1 MRPRLSVSRSA
12 VELIK
17 AFEGFRAK
25 AARLDDGR
33 WTIGY
38 GHTLT
43 AREGAELTEPDAEAL
58 LLYDLIGAAHA
69 VNEYVFA
76 PLTQNQFDAL
86 VSFVFNIGVRAFR
99 GSPTLRRL
107 NEGRPLEAAMAMELW
122 RKSDLEGE
130 RIIID
135 ALVRRRAAEKA
146 LFLMPAEGWMPA
158 PTPVLPPK
166 LDYDALGMI
175 PITSPVAARTATAGD
190 RIYAE
195 RTPEG
200 ASPSEPE
207 TPSAS
212 EAAAAKVIERLES
225 ILSEPTVAPAVAET
239 PLAEPDTEPFFAEPH
254 FIDPPA
260 TEPHEPPAQKPE
272 TAETP
277 PMREARHN
285 LPPITFLEV
294 KTARKRWTG
303 AFTLLVIGAAG
314 VGLLA
319 LAAYWGF
326 QPRSDHVLGLAPRTA
341 GLVVGFAGIV
351 CFSIAAYFM
360 LDRLGL
366 PRDRRVS

>member
-25 AARLDDGR
+25 AAHLDDGR

-43 AREGAELTEPDAEAL
+43 AREGAELAEPDAEAL
-58 LLYDLIGAAHA
+58 LLYDLIGPTHA
-69 VNEYVFA
+69 VNEFVFA

-86 VSFVFNIGVRAFR
+86 TSFVFNIGVRAFR

-122 RKSDLEGE
+122 RKADLEGE
-130 RIIID
+130 RIVID

-146 LFLMPAEGWMPA
+146 LFLKPTDGWVPA
-158 PTPVLPPK
+158 PSPLLPPK

-175 PITSPVAARTATAGD
+175 PLTSPVAAHAAMSGD
-190 RIYAE
+190 RVYAE
-195 RTPEG
+195 RSPEG
-200 ASPSEPE
+200 PMPMASEP
-207 TPSAS
+207 PSAS
-212 EAAAAKVIERLES
+212 EAAASAVIERLEAILS
-225 ILSEPTVAPAVAET
+225 EPAGPDLSEPTVAPALAET
-239 PLAEPDTEPFFAEPH
+239 PLVEPAPEPFEPPVTKPESAEPLS
-254 FIDPPA
+254 
-260 TEPHEPPAQKPE
+260 
-272 TAETP
+272 
-277 PMREARHN
+277 MREARNN

-294 KTARKRWTG
+294 KTSRRPRWTG
-303 AFTLLVIGAAG
+303 SFAVLVLAAAG

-319 LAAYWGF
+319 LAAIWGF
-326 QPRSDHVLGLAPRTA
+326 QPRGQDVMGFAPRTA
-341 GLVVGFAGIV
+341 GIVVGLVGIA
-351 CFSIAAYFM
+351 CFSVAAYFF

-366 PRDRRVS
+366 PRDRRVG

>member
-17 AFEGFRAK
+17 TFEGFRSK

-43 AREGAELTEPDAEAL
+43 AREGAEISEPEAEAL
-58 LLYDLIGAAHA
+58 LLYDVIGASHA
-69 VNEYVFA
+69 VNEFVFS

-107 NEGRPLEAAMAMELW
+107 NEGRPLEAALGMELW
-122 RKSDLEGE
+122 RKADLEGE
-130 RIIID
+130 RIVID

-146 LFLMPAEGWMPA
+146 LFLKPMEGWMPA

-175 PITSPVAARTATAGD
+175 PLTSPVATRTATSGD
-190 RIYAE
+190 RLYTE
-195 RTPEG
+195 R
-200 ASPSEPE
+200 SPQEPAPRQPDE
-207 TPSAS
+207 PSAS
-212 EAAAAKVIERLES
+212 EAAAAAVIERLES
-225 ILSEPTVAPAVAET
+225 ILSEPTIAPAIAET
-239 PLAEPDTEPFFAEPH
+239 PLAPPEPLEPLAL
-254 FIDPPA
+254 
-260 TEPHEPPAQKPE
+260 KPG

-277 PMREARHN
+277 PMREVRHD

-294 KTARKRWTG
+294 KTSRRPSWMR
-303 AFTLLVIGAAG
+303 AFGLVILAAIG

-319 LAAYWGF
+319 LAAIWGF
-326 QPRSDHVLGLAPRTA
+326 QPRSAEVFGVAPRIA
-341 GLVVGFAGIV
+341 GLLCGILGVV
-351 CFSIAAYFM
+351 CFSIAAYFV

-366 PRDRRVS
+366 PRDRRS

>member
-25 AARLDDGR
+25 SARLDDGR

-38 GHTLT
+38 GHTVT
-43 AREGAELTEPDAEAL
+43 AREGAEVTEPDAEAL
-58 LLYDLIGAAHA
+58 LLYDLINASHA
-69 VNEYVFA
+69 VNEYVFT

-107 NEGRPLEAAMAMELW
+107 NEGRPLDAAMAMELW
-122 RKSDLEGE
+122 RKADVEGE
-130 RIIID
+130 RIVID

-146 LFLMPAEGWMPA
+146 LFLKPTDGWVPA
-158 PTPVLPPK
+158 PSPVLPPK

-175 PITSPVAARTATAGD
+175 PLTSPVAARTVTAGD
-190 RIYAE
+190 RTYVE

-200 ASPSEPE
+200 AAPSFPE
-207 TPSAS
+207 EPSAS
-212 EAAAAKVIERLES
+212 EAAAAAVIERLES

-239 PLAEPDTEPFFAEPH
+239 PLVDPVSAPFELPAARPEPAEPPS
-254 FIDPPA
+254 
-260 TEPHEPPAQKPE
+260 
-272 TAETP
+272 
-277 PMREARHN
+277 MREVRN
-285 LPPITFLEV
+285 ELPPITFLEV
-294 KTARKRWTG
+294 KSTRRSWMG
-303 AFTLLVIGAAG
+303 AFTLVILGAIG

-319 LAAYWGF
+319 LAAILGF
-326 QPRSDHVLGLAPRTA
+326 QPRGIDVLGLAPRTA
-341 GLVVGFAGIV
+341 GLGVGLIGIV
-351 CFSIAAYFM
+351 CFSVAAYFL

-366 PRDRRVS
+366 PRDRRAI

>member
-17 AFEGFRAK
+17 AFEGFRPK

-43 AREGAELTEPDAEAL
+43 AREGAEINEADAEAL
-58 LLYDLIGAAHA
+58 LLYDTIGAAHA
-69 VNEYVFA
+69 VNEFVFA

-122 RKSDLEGE
+122 RKADLEGE
-130 RIIID
+130 RIVID

-146 LFLMPAEGWMPA
+146 LFLKPAEGWVPA
-158 PTPVLPPK
+158 PSPLLPPK
-166 LDYDALGMI
+166 LDYDALGLI
-175 PITSPVAARTATAGD
+175 PLTTPVAAQTATFGD

-195 RTPEG
+195 RAPDAPE
-200 ASPSEPE
+200 PKQPDP
-207 TPSAS
+207 PSAS
-212 EAAAAKVIERLES
+212 AAAASAVIERLES
-225 ILSEPTVAPAVAET
+225 ILSEPTVAPAVAEA
-239 PLAEPDTEPFFAEPH
+239 PLAEAATEPF
-254 FIDPPA
+254 
-260 TEPHEPPAQKPE
+260 EPPAPKLE

-277 PMREARHN
+277 SMREARTPN
-285 LPPITFLEV
+285 LPPITFLEM
-294 KTARKRWTG
+294 KPSRRRWTG
-303 AFTLLVIGAAG
+303 VLGVLVLGVLG

-319 LAAYWGF
+319 LAAIWGF
-326 QPRSDHVLGLAPRTA
+326 QPRTEQVLGVAPRTA
-341 GLVVGFAGIV
+341 GLALGFVGIV

-366 PRDRRVS
+366 PRDRRSS

>member
-17 AFEGFRAK
+17 AFEGFRRK

-43 AREGAELTEPDAEAL
+43 AREGAQITEPEAEAL

-69 VNEYVFA
+69 VNELVFA

-86 VSFVFNIGVRAFR
+86 VSFVFNIGVLGFR

-107 NEGRPLEAAMAMELW
+107 NEGRPLEAALAMELW
-122 RKSDLEGE
+122 RKADLEGE
-130 RIIID
+130 RIVID

-146 LFLMPAEGWMPA
+146 LFLQPEGGWMAA

-175 PITSPVAARTATAGD
+175 PLTSPVAARTATAGD

-195 RTPEG
+195 RAP
-200 ASPSEPE
+200 PSAAPRPPAA
-207 TPSAS
+207 PSAS
-212 EAAAAKVIERLES
+212 EAAASAVIERLEA
-225 ILSEPTVAPAVAET
+225 ILSDPAAAGSTLTEPTVAPAVAET
-239 PLAEPDTEPFFAEPH
+239 PLVEPLTEPL
-254 FIDPPA
+254 
-260 TEPHEPPAQKPE
+260 EPPAPKPE
-272 TAETP
+272 APEP
-277 PMREARHN
+277 LSMREARHN

-294 KTARKRWTG
+294 KTSRRPRWATSFGVLLLAAVG
-303 AFTLLVIGAAG
+303 A
-314 VGLLA
+314 GLLA
-319 LAAYWGF
+319 LAALWGF
-326 QPRSDHVLGLAPRTA
+326 QPRGGHDVLGFAPRTA
-341 GLVVGFAGIV
+341 GIAAGLVGIA
-351 CFSIAAYFM
+351 CFSVAAYFF

-366 PRDRRVS
+366 PRDRRG

>member
-1 MRPRLSVSRSA
+1 MRPRHSVSRSA

-17 AFEGFRAK
+17 AFEGFRPR
-25 AARLDDGR
+25 AAQLEDGR

-43 AREGAELTEPDAEAL
+43 AREGAEITEADAEAL
-58 LLYDLIGAAHA
+58 LLYDLIGASHA

-122 RKSDLEGE
+122 RKADLEGE
-130 RIIID
+130 RIVID

-146 LFLMPAEGWMPA
+146 LFLQPTEGWMPA
-158 PTPVLPPK
+158 PTSLLPPK

-175 PITSPVAARTATAGD
+175 PLSSPVAARTAMTGD

-195 RTPEG
+195 RSPEAPAPTP
-200 ASPSEPE
+200 PDQ
-207 TPSAS
+207 PSAS
-212 EAAAAKVIERLES
+212 EAAAAAVIERLES

-239 PLAEPDTEPFFAEPH
+239 PVAH
-254 FIDPPA
+254 PA
-260 TEPHEPPAQKPE
+260 GEPPEPPFARPE
-272 TAETP
+272 PEHSHPRET
-277 PMREARHN
+277 RTE

-294 KTARKRWTG
+294 KTSRRRGSGMTTFAM
-303 AFTLLVIGAAG
+303 VILAAIG

-319 LAAYWGF
+319 LAAFLGF
-326 QPRSDHVLGLAPRTA
+326 QPRGVDVLGFAPKIV
-341 GLVVGFAGIV
+341 GLGVGFPGVV
-351 CFSIAAYFM
+351 CFSVAAYFL

-366 PRDRRVS
+366 PRDRRAV

>member
-17 AFEGFRAK
+17 AFEGYRAK

-43 AREGAELTEPDAEAL
+43 AREGAEVTERDAEAL
-58 LLYDLIGAAHA
+58 LLYDLIQISHA
-69 VNEYVFA
+69 LNEYVFA
-76 PLTQNQFDAL
+76 PVTQNQFDAL
-86 VSFVFNIGVRAFR
+86 ASFVFNIGVRAFR

-122 RKSDLEGE
+122 RKADLEGE

-146 LFLMPAEGWMPA
+146 LFLKPTEGWMPA
-158 PTPVLPPK
+158 PTPVLPPR

-175 PITSPVAARTATAGD
+175 PLTSPVAARTATAGD
-190 RIYAE
+190 RVYAE
-195 RTPEG
+195 RTPQG
-200 ASPSEPE
+200 ASPSESE

-239 PLAEPDTEPFFAEPH
+239 PLAERAAEPFF
-254 FIDPPA
+254 D
-260 TEPHEPPAQKPE
+260 
-272 TAETP
+272 
-277 PMREARHN
+277 
-285 LPPITFLEV
+285 
-294 KTARKRWTG
+294 
-303 AFTLLVIGAAG
+303 
-314 VGLLA
+314 
-319 LAAYWGF
+319 
-326 QPRSDHVLGLAPRTA
+326 QPRRSRNPASPNPTSQNSMSRRRRSRRRRRRRRCAKLATICRRSP
-341 GLVVGFAGIV
+341 
-351 CFSIAAYFM
+351 FS
-360 LDRLGL
+360 R
-366 PRDRRVS
+366 

>member
-17 AFEGFRAK
+17 TFEGYRSK
-25 AARLDDGR
+25 AAHLDDGR

-43 AREGAELTEPDAEAL
+43 AREGAEISEPEAEAL

-69 VNEYVFA
+69 VNEFVHA

-86 VSFVFNIGVRAFR
+86 VSFVFNIGVLGFR

-107 NEGRPLEAAMAMELW
+107 NEGRPLEAALGMELW
-122 RKSDLEGE
+122 RKADLEGE
-130 RIIID
+130 RIVID

-146 LFLMPAEGWMPA
+146 LFLKPMEGWMPA

-175 PITSPVAARTATAGD
+175 PLTSPVATRTATSGD
-190 RIYAE
+190 RLYTE
-195 RTPEG
+195 RTPQGPAPMPPDE
-200 ASPSEPE
+200 
-207 TPSAS
+207 PSAS
-212 EAAAAKVIERLES
+212 EAAAAAVIERLES
-225 ILSEPTVAPAVAET
+225 ILSEPTIAPAIAET
-239 PLAEPDTEPFFAEPH
+239 PPASSEPFEPL
-254 FIDPPA
+254 A
-260 TEPHEPPAQKPE
+260 MKPE

-277 PMREARHN
+277 PMREARHD
-285 LPPITFLEV
+285 LPAITFLEV
-294 KTARKRWTG
+294 KTGRRPSWMR
-303 AFTLLVIGAAG
+303 AFALVILGAVG

-319 LAAYWGF
+319 LAAMWGF
-326 QPRSDHVLGLAPRTA
+326 QPRSAEVFGLSPRIA
-341 GLVVGFAGIV
+341 GLSVGILGIV
-351 CFSIAAYFM
+351 CFSIAAYFF

-366 PRDRRVS
+366 PRDRRN